1 MIDDFDEL
9 ASAYLDGQTTNAEAD
24 RVETDPDLRSRVAA
38 FGELSRALDTDVE
51 PADPGGRSRHITAA
65 LDAFDARY
73 GTDSAD
79 ESSPTTPTTTTGD
92 EASDRASD
100 EPWGDDPPATR
111 RLAAVDGD
119 ADRQAGGPD
128 RHTAGA
134 DDEADRL
141 VPGRGDDGTR
151 RLTAVDDEEDRRAAR
166 PDGRAGGPGPSTFPT
181 WLALAA
187 VLLLVVGGFGVLSQI
202 GGGDDD
208 ETASI
213 ATETADDSAADDSAG
228 SDAAA
233 TTEAAELAATEE
245 AVEDEGED
253 DEMAEDAEAL
263 DDEAATEEDSADDD
277 ASAEV
282 PAADGE
288 GSPAP
293 STTTTGGFFPEEA
306 VEGARV
312 PLPPNAN
319 PSELA
324 ALAEGT
330 VLGTELS
337 SCAPDGVFD
346 GEIVLFFV
354 PILRNETPGEV
365 LFVEP
370 PSEPRPILLDSD
382 CQPVP

>member
-51 PADPGGRSRHITAA
+51 PADPAGRSRHIGAA
-65 LDAFDARY
+65 LDAFDALY
-73 GTDSAD
+73 GADSAD
-79 ESSPTTPTTTTGD
+79 GSSPATPTTTTTTTGD
-92 EASDRASD
+92 ESSDGTSPGTSGSAPTTPATTTGDESSPGASDGPLGD
-100 EPWGDDPPATR
+100 ETPTTR

-119 ADRQAGGPD
+119 GDRQAGGP
-128 RHTAGA
+128 ASA
-134 DDEADRL
+134 
-141 VPGRGDDGTR
+141 
-151 RLTAVDDEEDRRAAR
+151 
-166 PDGRAGGPGPSTFPT
+166 GPSTFPT

-208 ETASI
+208 DGETASV
-213 ATETADDSAADDSAG
+213 ATEAADDSAG
-228 SDAAA
+228 SDAVA
-233 TTEAAELAATEE
+233 TTESAELAATEE
-245 AVEDEGED
+245 AARDEGEN
-253 DEMAEDAEAL
+253 DEMAEDADEAAAV
-263 DDEAATEEDSADDD
+263 DDEAVEEDSADED

-288 GSPAP
+288 GSAAP

-312 PLPPNAN
+312 LLPSNAN

-324 ALAEGT
+324 SLAEGT
-330 VLGTELS
+330 VLEAELS
-337 SCAPDGVFD
+337 SCASDGVFD

-354 PILRNETPGEV
+354 PVLWNGAPGEV

-370 PSEPRPILLDSD
+370 PSEPRPVLLDSD